1 MGKIRSFI
9 FAILLSLMVLPVTVF
24 AKESV
29 EIKSLELDSKSNNTI
44 IKSEP
49 TFSGLEMNFD
59 LSFKTIGD
67 FAKYKVVIKNNTD
80 VDYNISEDTSFNE
93 SEYMTYKYEV
103 SDSLKANG
111 ETIVYITITYSK
123 EVDSSKLTDNKYIES
138 NKAIVQLLDSN
149 GQTINVPDTLKN
161 PNTGDNM
168 VMLVIII
175 LLCISITSLLLL
187 NRKKGI
193 KYMSLAI
200 AIGLCAIP
208 ALVYAVETIKLT
220 INVSIEISESYPVNY
235 IIYETIK
242 TSDKENYKIF
252 NFSEFGVDEK
262 SCRLVE
268 GKEGYEVCAIIDSTE
283 MHAPGDIVTIPN
295 EITYHAF
302 NGNGELIENTVP
314 MNNTKQSGVWYYLFY
329 DSTATTGQFDMWY
342 WWQYNK
348 DLNNFDDVD
357 ELNFTGSINN
367 RWSNSAWPTLDI
379 YAPNSF
385 TMPKHGVFFFRM
397 GSYIID

>member
-9 FAILLSLMVLPVTVF
+9 FVILLNLMVLPVTVF

-103 SDSLKANG
+103 GDSLKANG
-111 ETIVYITITYSK
+111 ETTVYITITYSK

-149 GQTINVPDTLKN
+149 GQTISVPDTLKN

-187 NRKKGI
+187 NRKKRI

-220 INVSIEISESYPVNY
+220 INVSVEIIESYPVNY
-235 IIYETIK
+235 IIYDTIK
-242 TSDKENYKIF
+242 TSDKEIYKIF

-262 SCRLVE
+262 SCRSVE
-268 GKEGYEVCAIIDSTE
+268 GKEGYEFCAIIYSTE

-302 NGNGELIENTVP
+302 NGNGELIENIVL
-314 MNNTKQSGVWYYLFY
+314 MNNTKQSGVWDYSFY
-329 DSTATTGQFDMWY
+329 DLTVTTGQFNIWY
-342 WWQYNK
+342 WWEYNK

-357 ELNFTGSINN
+357 ELIFTGSINN
-367 RWSNSAWPTLDI
+367 RWSNSAWPALDV

-385 TMPKHGVFFFRM
+385 TMPKHGVFFARIR
-397 GSYIID
+397 SEWSS